1 MRNEDLRRVVYLFY
15 TYRLHSRTLSF
26 TALLASSNVGLS
38 SAICLTEPNV
48 ELNFLDL
55 KVDTSRR
62 YQTAIKRLPYALAA
76 LPIENVIHMQDV
88 PY

>member
-1 MRNEDLRRVVYLFY
+1 MWNEDPRCPACLLYPAYMAEAFY
-15 TYRLHSRTLSF
+15 FAT
-26 TALLASSNVGLS
+26 LLASSSLGLS

-62 YQTAIKRLPYALAA
+62 
-76 LPIENVIHMQDV
+76 
-88 PY
+88 